1 MNQKDV
7 WRVLSRE
14 LFTGLLLG
22 LILAFLGFFSAY
34 TFTADG
40 NFGGYGWYHI
50 GVAVSLSV
58 LSVVILGAMVGSM
71 LPFLFNRI
79 NLDPAVVSSPFIS
92 TIMDVTGTVLYFT
105 IAGMVLTYLF

>member
-1 MNQKDV
+1 MNQKMFGV
-7 WRVLSRE
+7 FFLE

-40 NFGGYGWYHI
+40 NFGGYGGHI

-58 LSVVILGAMVGSM
+58 LSVVILGAMVG
-71 LPFLFNRI
+71 PCFLSF
-79 NLDPAVVSSPFIS
+79 
-92 TIMDVTGTVLYFT
+92 
-105 IAGMVLTYLF
+105 